1 MNDKNNKKK
10 NELSTEKCIMIV
22 GFVLGSFLLDV
33 SVVLG
38 LVVIIASFV
47 LPGILKARGKLPEGK
62 LGETVKTVINEAKG
76 VYKEQY
82 IDDDDDED
90 DALPTQVEPRS
101 DTLDDDDDG
110 IPDVPI
116 QEEGSLSKW
125 LTEAKKAE
133 ETESCEQDHIHAEQY
148 RSLSDDDKRREQ
160 LKGMLEAGL
169 IDKKEYK
176 LLLKKYGL
184 K

>member
-47 LPGILKARGKLPEGK
+47 LPGILKAKGKLPEGK
-62 LGETVKTVINEAKG
+62 LGEAVKTVLDETKQ
-76 VYKEQY
+76 VWKEGFEEKDE
-82 IDDDDDED
+82 DDDTD
-90 DALPTQVEPRS
+90 DALPTQVEPDS
-101 DTLDDDDDG
+101 GADGLDDGEVFDD
-110 IPDVPI
+110 PDR
-116 QEEGSLSKW
+116 GSLSKW
-125 LTEAKKAE
+125 LTETKKAE

-169 IDKKEYK
+169 IDKKEYN
-176 LLLKKYGL
+176 LMLKKYGL